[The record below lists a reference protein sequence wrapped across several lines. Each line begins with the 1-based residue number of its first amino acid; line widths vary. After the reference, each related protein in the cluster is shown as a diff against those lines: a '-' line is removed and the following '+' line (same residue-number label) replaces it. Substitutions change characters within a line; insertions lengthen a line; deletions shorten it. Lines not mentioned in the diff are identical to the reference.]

1 MLNTKPKKRKK
12 HVSFRFNMLFFV
24 VFCLFSL
31 LILRLGV
38 VQIVY
43 GDDYKREI
51 QRTDDVTV
59 NNPVPRGKMYDRN
72 GKVIVDNTPLNAI
85 TYTKK
90 QNANALDLLKTAEKL
105 SNLISMGDTETL
117 KKTVHERDKK
127 DFWILKNPE
136 KAKKL
141 ITKKEWTEFDQKK
154 LDDKQIYNLQL
165 KRITDNQLDSLNLNT
180 VAIFSKF
187 SAGYALTPQIVKN
200 KDVSPKEY
208 AIISE
213 NLGKLP
219 GVDTTTDWER
229 KYVFGDTLKTVLG
242 KVSTSDEGLPKEQLD
257 KYLAQGYSRNDR
269 VGKSYIEMQYED
281 VLQGQKAK
289 IKNITDRSG
298 NILSTQTVS
307 EGQRGNDLVLTIDMD
322 LQQQVE
328 NIISDELLKAK
339 QAPNTGLLDRAF
351 VVLMDPHTG
360 DILTMAGKQLVKDPD
375 TGKTELRDFA
385 LGNITT
391 SYNVGSA
398 VKGATI
404 LTGYKTGAITP
415 GQYQIDEPLAFKNSP
430 VKKSWKTF
438 GKINDLT
445 ALQVSSNVYMWKTVI
460 SMAGGHYVPGGTV
473 SLNYNTYNT
482 LRQSFAQFGLG
493 TLTGIDLPNETAGLK
508 GPSLPVPGL
517 LMDIGIGQ
525 YDTYTTMQL
534 AQYVST
540 IANGGYRV
548 QPHIVKEIRQPSSDN
563 NKLGPIVEEVQPKI
577 LNKIDMQDDWI
588 KRVQEGFRMVAQVPP
603 GTAVSYFR
611 GVDYSPAAK
620 TGTAQAFYDGP
631 DRKKF
636 GKIPPEVMN
645 LSLVTF
651 APFDNPEIAMA
662 VLVPW
667 AYQGN
672 TGPSINGNIGR
683 RALDAY
689 FDLKKQRQQSG
700 QNNPT
705 AEEKVQNGGADQ
717 ATTQTNPQG

>member
-1 MLNTKPKKRKK
+1 
-12 HVSFRFNMLFFV
+12 MLFFV
-24 VFCLFSL
+24 VFLLFSL

-72 GKVIVDNTPLNAI
+72 GKAIVDNTPLNAI

-90 QNANALDLLKTAEKL
+90 QNADQQEMLKTAEKL
-105 SNLISMGDTETL
+105 SKLISMGDPETL
-117 KKTVHERDKK
+117 KTKIHDRDKK
-127 DFWILKNPE
+127 DFWILKNPD
-136 KAKKL
+136 KAKGL
-141 ITKKEWTEFDQKK
+141 ITKKEWSLFAQKK

-165 KRITDNQLDSLNLNT
+165 KRITNKELASLNLNT
-180 VAIFSKF
+180 VAIFRQFNS
-187 SAGYALTPQIVKN
+187 GYALTPQIVKN
-200 KDVSPKEY
+200 KDVTPQEY

-213 NLGKLP
+213 NLEKLP

-242 KVSTSDEGLPKEQLD
+242 NVSSSEEGLPKEQLD

-289 IKNITDRSG
+289 MKNVTDKSG
-298 NILSTQTVS
+298 EILSTETVAD
-307 EGQRGNDLVLTIDMD
+307 GQRGNDLVLTIDMD

-328 NIISDELLKAK
+328 SIISDELLKAK
-339 QAPNTGLLDRAF
+339 QSGNTALLDRAF

-360 DILTMAGKQLVKDPD
+360 DVLTMAGKQIGKDEA
-375 TGKTELRDFA
+375 GKTKMKDFA

-404 LTGYKTGAITP
+404 LTGYKTGAIKP
-415 GQYQIDEPLAFKNSP
+415 GSTQLDEPLNIKGTP
-430 VKKSWKTF
+430 TKKSWKTF
-438 GKINDLT
+438 GTINDLT

-460 SMAGGHYVPGGTV
+460 AMAGGHYASGQGL
-473 SLNYNTYNT
+473 SLNYDTYNT
-482 LRQSFAQFGLG
+482 LRQSFSQFGLG
-493 TLTGIDLPNETAGLK
+493 TQTGIDLPNEASGYK
-508 GPSLPVPGL
+508 GPSLPIPGL

-525 YDTYTTMQL
+525 YDTYTNMQL

-548 QPHIVKEIRQPSSDN
+548 QPHIVKEIREPSADN
-563 NKLGPIVEEVQPKI
+563 SKLGPIVEEIQPKI
-577 LNKIDMQDDWI
+577 LNRIDAQDDWI
-588 KRVQEGFRMVAQVPP
+588 KRVQEGFRMVAQVRP
-603 GTAVSYFR
+603 GTAVSYFA

-631 DRKKF
+631 ERKKF

-651 APFDNPEIAMA
+651 APYDNPEIAMA

-667 AYQGN
+667 AYQGS
-672 TGPSINGNIGR
+672 TGPTINGNIGR
-683 RALDAY
+683 RVLDAY
-689 FDLKKQRQQSG
+689 FNLKKQRQQNG
-700 QNNPT
+700 QNSPT
-705 AEEKVQNGGADQ
+705 ADAKVQNADPNQ
-717 ATTQTNPQG
+717 AAQQNTPQGQ